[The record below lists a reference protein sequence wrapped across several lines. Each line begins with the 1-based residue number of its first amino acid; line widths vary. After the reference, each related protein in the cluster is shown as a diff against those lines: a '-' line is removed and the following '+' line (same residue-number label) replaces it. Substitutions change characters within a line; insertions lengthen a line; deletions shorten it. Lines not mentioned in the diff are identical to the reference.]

1 MAEFH
6 RNASSTWSGDLKS
19 GKGSVSTQSGA
30 LQDAQVTFVSRFE
43 NQKGSNPEELIA
55 AAHAACFSMALSAN
69 LSGAGHVPD
78 SINTTATVTL
88 RMDQNGPAVTKIH
101 LLVEGKVPGVDEAAF
116 QAAAEQTKT
125 GCPISR
131 LLTPGL
137 EEVSLEARLLSS

>member
-6 RNASSTWSGDLKS
+6 RNATSTWSGDLKS
-19 GKGSVSTQSGA
+19 GKGLVSTQSGA

-78 SINTTATVTL
+78 SVSTTATVTL

-101 LLVEGKVPGVDEAAF
+101 LVVEGKVPGIDDAAF
-116 QAAAEQTKT
+116 QTAAEQTKT

-131 LLTPGL
+131 LLAPGL
-137 EEVSLEARLLSS
+137 EEISLEARLLNA